1 MSREYAM
8 INFPEVRTR
17 RQIVLLIFIVR
28 KVLLE
33 VGDAFQSG
41 LILGLDSVFIVQWHV
56 DRF

>member
-28 KVLLE
+28 KILLE
-33 VGDAFQSG
+33 VGDASQSG
-41 LILGLDSVFIVQWHV
+41 FILDLDSVFIVQWHV